1 MFLSIPIFYLLDII
15 KFQRKKIWFFVPI
28 SKFFLIFLIFGIF
41 FLERS
46 SVFNIIFITFCILM
60 YIFLLL
66 SYIKKIKPNFKD
78 YWSGFFHGTVM
89 FAALCSIIFLFGIII
104 SLFAQGYNIFQEYGF
119 FKYIFGTAW
128 YPTMEPA
135 EFGIL
140 PIILGSF
147 LITLI
152 TLFIAVPL
160 GVGSAVYVSEVAKPN
175 EKEFLKPIIELLAG
189 IPSVIFGLFG
199 MLFLVPKIQKLFNL
213 KTGFNATTA
222 GIILGI
228 MVIPIISSIS
238 EDAINS
244 VPKRLREASYALG
257 ANKWETIVKVVVP
270 SAKSG
275 ILTAVILGIGR
286 AIGETMVVLMIAGN
300 SAVIPTSIFNS
311 VRPMTSTIAA
321 EMGETPVGSL
331 HYNAL
336 FGIGMV
342 LFIITFGLNFIA
354 EFVREGIR
362 KKHVSQ

>member
-1 MFLSIPIFYLLDII
+1 MFLSIPLFYIMDIF
-15 KFQRKKIWFFVPI
+15 KFQRKKLWLLLPVVKFILIILIIGIPFLQKTLFINIIMI
-28 SKFFLIFLIFGIF
+28 SFCLLLYIF
-41 FLERS
+41 FL
-46 SVFNIIFITFCILM
+46 
-60 YIFLLL
+60 LLYL
-66 SYIKKIKPNFKD
+66 FKIKPNFKD
-78 YWSGFFHGTVM
+78 YWSGFFYGTVM
-89 FAALCSIIFLFGIII
+89 FAAICSILFLFGIII
-104 SLFAQGYNIFQEYGF
+104 SLFAQGYNIFKEYGF

-128 YPTMEPA
+128 YPTMDPP

-147 LITLI
+147 LITII

-160 GVGSAVYVSEVAKPN
+160 GVGSAVYVSEIAKPN
-175 EKEFLKPIIELLAG
+175 EKEFLKPVIELLAG
-189 IPSVIFGLFG
+189 IPSVIYGLFG
-199 MLFLVPKIQKLFNL
+199 MAFLAPFIQKLFNL

-222 GIILGI
+222 GVILGI

-244 VPKRLREASYALG
+244 VPKQLREASYALG
-257 ANKWETIVKVVVP
+257 GDKWETIVKVVVP

-300 SAVIPTSIFNS
+300 SAVIPTSIFDS

-321 EMGETPVGSL
+321 EMGETPVGTL
-331 HYNAL
+331 HYSAL

-342 LFIITFGLNFIA
+342 LFVITFGLNFIT
-354 EFVREGIR
+354 EFVREGVR
-362 KKHVSQ
+362 KQHKPQ